1 VRTRVAAAAVGVLAL
16 ALVAVVMW
24 RVLGTQSDYERALS
38 LAPADTLRATYT
50 DWASVRD
57 AVGGTTLG
65 RSASRQQ
72 VQAFLDRAYDRDLL
86 AASGIDESTYALQR
100 HYGFSPLEAHWEL
113 LGQGPSGQVDVLR
126 LGEDVDLAAVER
138 SLQRLGY
145 ADEGEGTWLGS
156 ADLVAGIDGEL
167 SPVQQNF
174 VVLPD
179 ERLVLMS
186 DSGDYV
192 RAAADVVRR
201 GARSLLDTEGVS
213 RMAAAAGD
221 PVTATLWAST
231 FACEDLR
238 MGQADEEDQRVA
250 DQLVETVGGLHPLL
264 GMVMARQAGDR
275 VVVAMNY
282 ETEEQAGEDL
292 QARVDL
298 ASGDAPGQ
306 GGSFTDRFTV
316 TDGRS
321 TGRLVVL
328 TLRAQPGADLLGDLG
343 QGPVLFAAC

>member
-1 VRTRVAAAAVGVLAL
+1 MRTRVAAAAVGVLLL
-16 ALVAVVMW
+16 ALVAVVAW
-24 RVLGTQSDYERALS
+24 RVVGAQSEYERALS
-38 LAPADTLRATYT
+38 LAPSDTLRATYT

-57 AVGGTTLG
+57 AAGGTALG

-72 VQAFLDRAYDRDLL
+72 VRAFLDRAYDRDLL
-86 AASGIDESTYALQR
+86 VASGVDESTYALQR
-100 HYGFSPLEAHWEL
+100 HYGFSPLQARWEL
-113 LGQGPSGQVDVLR
+113 LGQGPAGQVGVLR
-126 LGEDVDLAAVER
+126 LDDDVDLAGVER

-145 ADEGEGTWLGS
+145 ADEGDGTWLGT

-167 SPVQQNF
+167 SPVQQNL

-179 ERLVLMS
+179 EQLVLMS

-192 RAAADVVRR
+192 QAAADVVRR
-201 GARSLLDTEGVS
+201 GARSLLDVEGVS

-221 PVTATLWAST
+221 PVIATLWAST

-250 DQLVETVGGLHPLL
+250 DRLVREAGGLHPLL
-264 GMVMARQAGDR
+264 GMVMARQEGGR

-282 ETEEQAGEDL
+282 ETEEQAADDL
-292 QARVDL
+292 QSRVDL
-298 ASGDAPGQ
+298 AAGEAPGQ
-306 GGSFTDRFTV
+306 GGSYTDRFTV

-328 TLRAQPGADLLGDLG
+328 TLRPEPGADLLGDLG
-343 QGPVLFAAC
+343 HGPVLFAAC